1 MSARTILLVDD
12 QKNTLKVLSA
22 ILRDEGYEVLQAARG
37 SEALRLFEQ
46 RDGVDLVLSDLKL
59 PGMDGIALFHRLR
72 ERGGKTPPFII
83 MTAYGTV
90 KSAVQAMR
98 DGVTN
103 YLIKPLDF
111 EELVIVVEKA
121 IREHETSRKLSDLQQ
136 AAQEEN
142 AFHGIIGASP
152 QMRDIFDMV
161 RTVGD
166 TDASVMIYGETG
178 TGKELLARALH
189 GESPRREAPLVCINS
204 AALTESLLEAELFGY
219 VKGAFTGAVAEKKGR
234 LEAANEGTLFLDEI
248 GHMSGRL
255 QSKLLRF
262 LQEKR
267 VEPVGGVES
276 RQMDV
281 RIIAATN
288 LDLQAMIE
296 DGRFLRDLLYR
307 IEVISIRVPPL
318 RERQDDIPL
327 LTEHYIRHYARQYD
341 RPVTGIAPAAMAF
354 LLEHPWKGNVRELK
368 NCVARAVILSKGRQL
383 TLEDLPES
391 VRSDRDGT
399 RAREGGGLIGD
410 LPETGVTLKGME
422 AELIRATLRNCG
434 GNKSLAARQL
444 GISRKSLYEKMERYG
459 ISREPAKS
467 PSER

>member
-1 MSARTILLVDD
+1 
-12 QKNTLKVLSA
+12 
-22 ILRDEGYEVLQAARG
+22 
-37 SEALRLFEQ
+37 
-46 RDGVDLVLSDLKL
+46 
-59 PGMDGIALFHRLR
+59 
-72 ERGGKTPPFII
+72 
-83 MTAYGTV
+83 
-90 KSAVQAMR
+90 
-98 DGVTN
+98 
-103 YLIKPLDF
+103 
-111 EELVIVVEKA
+111 
-121 IREHETSRKLSDLQQ
+121 
-136 AAQEEN
+136 
-142 AFHGIIGASP
+142 
-152 QMRDIFDMV
+152 
-161 RTVGD
+161 
-166 TDASVMIYGETG
+166 
-178 TGKELLARALH
+178 
-189 GESPRREAPLVCINS
+189 
-204 AALTESLLEAELFGY
+204 
-219 VKGAFTGAVAEKKGR
+219 
-234 LEAANEGTLFLDEI
+234 
-248 GHMSGRL
+248 
-255 QSKLLRF
+255 
-262 LQEKR
+262 
-267 VEPVGGVES
+267 
-276 RQMDV
+276 MDV

-341 RPVTGIAPAAMAF
+341 RPVTGIAPAAMGF